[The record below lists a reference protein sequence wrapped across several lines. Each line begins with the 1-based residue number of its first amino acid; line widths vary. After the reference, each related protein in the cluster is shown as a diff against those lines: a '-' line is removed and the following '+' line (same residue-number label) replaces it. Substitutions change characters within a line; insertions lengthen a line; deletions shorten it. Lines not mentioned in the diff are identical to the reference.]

1 MSKKLTYDG
10 AMAELQAI
18 VAEIEDEEISI
29 DDLSVKVK
37 RAAELLQYC
46 QQKLRQ
52 TEDDVNKVLSQLNE
66 A

>member
-18 VAEIEDEEISI
+18 VAEIEEEEISI